1 MDWDTVYER
10 NSVERIKR
18 DRAPLGIRD
27 ELPALVA
34 QGYERMA
41 EEDVVRLQWWG
52 LYHDKP
58 KIGTFMLRV
67 KIPAGVLTP
76 AKLRRIG
83 EVANRYGRGDAE
95 LTTRQCVQIHWLEL
109 GALADVFADLEDAG
123 ITSAGGCGD
132 TVRNITGCPM
142 TGLAADEL
150 FDSTPVIDAA
160 TREFYGNPD
169 WANLPRKHKY
179 SIASCPDRC
188 NAPEINC
195 VSLVGVVH
203 EGREGYGV
211 LVGGGLASVP
221 RIARDLGVFV
231 PKEDAVEILGA
242 VTSVWSED
250 LKYRMS
256 RVKARLKFM
265 VDDIGVDGMLE
276 RVEAKL
282 GRSLERFEL
291 PAIDAQPSAHVGVHA
306 QRQDGLSSIGVPV
319 RLGLTSGDQLI
330 AVADLAEELGGDVRL
345 TRQQNLVVTGVP
357 NERVDETV
365 GRLAAVGLPLE
376 TNEIWANSIACTG
389 EPHCNFSV
397 GETKTRL
404 QTLVE
409 HLESTFGPQVGDLR
423 LHLDGC
429 PHACAQ
435 HWVGD
440 LGFQATTGKDEDGN
454 RISAYD
460 IFVRGSL
467 GPAPAVGGSLFR
479 RVPSRQ
485 LESAVEGLVRGW
497 IDERGDGRDVHRLP
511 AAPVRRRAR
520 RSRRSRAGE
529 EAGGGMTVLLDELD
543 AGELSIRFEGEEPQ
557 ALLEWALG
565 EFGSSIAIST
575 AFQIDGS
582 VLIDMAYAIDPS
594 VRVFSVDTGRLP
606 DETLAFADT
615 LRTRYPDLQL
625 EVLRPEPE
633 HVERL
638 VQLKGP
644 DLFRDSVEN
653 RLLCCNVRK
662 VRR

>member
-1 MDWDTVYER
+1 MDWPTVYER

-18 DRAPLGIRD
+18 DKPPLGIRE

-34 QGYERMA
+34 QGYEAMA

-67 KIPAGVLTP
+67 KIPAGILSP

-109 GALADVFADLEDAG
+109 SALADVFADLEDAG

-132 TVRNITGCPM
+132 TVRNITGCPVS
-142 TGLAADEL
+142 GLLADEL

-160 TREFYGNPD
+160 TDEFYGNPT

-231 PKEDAVEILGA
+231 PKEDAIEILGA

-265 VDDIGVDGMLE
+265 VDDLGPVGVLE

-282 GRSLERFEL
+282 GRTLERFTL
-291 PAIDAQPSAHVGVHA
+291 PPITAQPSAHIGVHA
-306 QRQDGLSSIGVPV
+306 QRQDGLSTIGVPV

-330 AVADLAEELGGDVRL
+330 AVADLAEEIGGDIRL
-345 TRQQNLVVTGVP
+345 TRQQNLIVAGVP
-357 NERVDETV
+357 NARIDETLT
-365 GRLAAVGLPLE
+365 RLAELGLPLE

-404 QTLVE
+404 ETLVE

-454 RISAYD
+454 RVSAYD

-467 GPAPAVGGSLFR
+467 GPQPAIGGSLFR
-479 RVPSRQ
+479 RIPSER
-485 LESAVEGLVRGW
+485 LEPAVEGLVRGW
-497 IDERGDGRDVHRLP
+497 IDGRGDGETFTDFQRRL
-511 AAPVRRRAR
+511 
-520 RSRRSRAGE
+520 SD
-529 EAGGGMTVLLDELD
+529 DELGAL
-543 AGELSIRFEGEEPQ
+543 AGLEP
-557 ALLEWALG
+557 AKK
-565 EFGSSIAIST
+565 
-575 AFQIDGS
+575 
-582 VLIDMAYAIDPS
+582 
-594 VRVFSVDTGRLP
+594 RV
-606 DETLAFADT
+606 AA
-615 LRTRYPDLQL
+615 
-625 EVLRPEPE
+625 
-633 HVERL
+633 
-638 VQLKGP
+638 
-644 DLFRDSVEN
+644 
-653 RLLCCNVRK
+653 
-662 VRR
+662 